1 MPIHYP
7 GRSVRAAAI
16 AHLKWQYSLTTQ
28 ISLSKWHQPTHTHMQ
43 QDVATYM
50 KYYNLDQLHT
60 SNGDMSPINY
70 ENPRINVSSFG

>member
-1 MPIHYP
+1 
-7 GRSVRAAAI
+7 
-16 AHLKWQYSLTTQ
+16 
-28 ISLSKWHQPTHTHMQ
+28 
-43 QDVATYM
+43 TYM